1 MNVKTK
7 YNVKYF
13 NWYKKIGEF
22 GAVFNKKKFSIY
34 IKKKR
39 RSSRFWMWWWLLAR

>member
-34 IKKKR
+34 IKKKT
-39 RSSRFWMWWWLLAR
+39 